1 MSQRI
6 SGGGFVPHTRDL
18 IESPAMRVLS
28 GAGLKVLQRIELE
41 HLRHGGRDN
50 GRLVV
55 PYEDFIAYG
64 IRHFRTVSRGL
75 REAEA
80 LGLIEIRRGRGGHG
94 HARPNLYRL
103 TYLPA
108 GNIGPTDEWRKFATL
123 AEARAQLN
131 GINR

>member
-1 MSQRI
+1 MKQRI

-18 IESPAMRVLS
+18 IESAAMQVLS
-28 GAGLKVLQRIELE
+28 SDGLKVLQRIELE

-55 PYEDFIAYG
+55 PYGDFIAYG
-64 IRHFRTVSRGL
+64 IRHPRTISRGL
-75 REAEA
+75 KEAEA
-80 LGLIEIRRGRGGHG
+80 LGLIEIRRGRGGRGNAH
-94 HARPNLYRL
+94 PNLYRL

-108 GNIGPTDEWRKFATL
+108 GNRGPTDEWRQFATL

-131 GINR
+131 GMHR